1 MKQLKKLISI
11 IKINVEQKH
20 LFILME
26 LFKANIVLVILIND
40 TFVVKFLDCWYNLIM
55 WQKFLLSGPSRLSF
69 FFSRGGHKKS
79 LYGTEC
85 VT

>member
-11 IKINVEQKH
+11 IKINVEQRH

-40 TFVVKFLDCWYNLIM
+40 TFVVKFLDC
-55 WQKFLLSGPSRLSF
+55 
-69 FFSRGGHKKS
+69 
-79 LYGTEC
+79 
-85 VT
+85 